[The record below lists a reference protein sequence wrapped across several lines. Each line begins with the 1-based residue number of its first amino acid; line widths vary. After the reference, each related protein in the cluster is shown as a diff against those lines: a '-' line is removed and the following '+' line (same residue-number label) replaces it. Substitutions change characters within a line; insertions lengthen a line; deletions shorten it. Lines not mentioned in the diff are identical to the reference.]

1 MCGGWDGP
9 RGGWWELRGGE
20 GRRLE
25 VPARE
30 PRQAWTPRPPHPGAR
45 KRPGSRYVR
54 TLSGRTGPPAVR
66 ARTPSAV
73 QRRADEDR
81 LPWRR
86 ALWPPARRAVQ
97 ARRRAAV
104 QDRPARAWDGFR
116 YLVRRGLD
124 QPDR

>member
-66 ARTPSAV
+66 AR
-73 QRRADEDR
+73 RRT
-81 LPWRR
+81 
-86 ALWPPARRAVQ
+86 
-97 ARRRAAV
+97 AV

-116 YLVRRGLD
+116 YLVRRYLVRRYLD
-124 QPDR
+124 QPDRTRRYRSRTGRT